1 MSLAFLY
8 AGQGSQHPGMGA
20 DLYEAH
26 PAFRAVLDAAGVDF
40 DLKTTMFTDPDGV
53 LNLTEYTQPCMVAF
67 AAGMTA
73 LLAERGIVPDYAAGL
88 SLGEYSALQC
98 AGVFTAPQAISL
110 AAFRGK
116 AMAAAAAGRPCG
128 MTAVLGLDREKLQ
141 EACRQAAG
149 AGVVEIANYNCPGQL
164 VIGGEQAAVDKAAA
178 LAKELGAKRCL
189 PLKVSGPFHTPL
201 MAPAG
206 NALREYFQG
215 VAFADPQ
222 IPVIFNCLGDV
233 KDDSTPIQ
241 ELLVKQVQSS
251 VFMEDSIRKMA
262 DMGVDAIVEIGPGK
276 ALSGFV
282 KKTVPGIP
290 VCAVE
295 TAADVE
301 NLPDTLE
308 QLIKEKA

>member
-1 MSLAFLY
+1 MSLAFMY

-26 PAFRAVLDAAGVDF
+26 PAFRAVLDTAGVDF

-164 VIGGEQAAVDKAAA
+164 VIGGEQAAVDQAAA

-189 PLKVSGPFHTPL
+189 PLKVSGPFHTSL
-201 MAPAG
+201 LAPAG
-206 NALREYFQG
+206 DALREKFKET
-215 VAFADPQ
+215 AFGAMR
-222 IPVIFNCLGDV
+222 IPVLFNCLGREMGPED
-233 KDDSTPIQ
+233 TIPA
-241 ELLVKQVQSS
+241 LLEKQVQTS
-251 VFMEDSIRKMA
+251 VYMEDTIRRLA
-262 DMGVDAIVEIGPGK
+262 ELGVDTIVEIGPGK
-276 ALSGFV
+276 ALIGFV
-282 KKTVPGIP
+282 KKTAPAIKTY
-290 VCAVE
+290 AVE
-295 TAADVE
+295 TCADLDALSAA
-301 NLPDTLE
+301 L
-308 QLIKEKA
+308 KG

>member
-189 PLKVSGPFHTPL
+189 PLKVSGPFHTSL
-201 MAPAG
+201 LAPAG
-206 NALREYFQG
+206 DALREKFRETACG
-215 VAFADPQ
+215 AMR
-222 IPVIFNCLGDV
+222 IPVLFNCLGREMGPED
-233 KDDSTPIQ
+233 TIPA
-241 ELLVKQVQSS
+241 LLGKQVQTS
-251 VFMEDSIRKMA
+251 VYMEDTIRRLA
-262 DMGVDAIVEIGPGK
+262 ELGVDTIVEIGPGK
-276 ALSGFV
+276 ALIGFV
-282 KKTVPGIP
+282 KKTAPAIKTY
-290 VCAVE
+290 AVE
-295 TAADVE
+295 TCADLDALSAA
-301 NLPDTLE
+301 L
-308 QLIKEKA
+308 KG

>member
-189 PLKVSGPFHTPL
+189 PLKVSGPFHTSL
-201 MAPAG
+201 LAPAG
-206 NALREYFQG
+206 DALREKFREI
-215 VAFADPQ
+215 AFGAMR
-222 IPVIFNCLGDV
+222 IPVLFNCLGREMGPED
-233 KDDSTPIQ
+233 TIPA
-241 ELLVKQVQSS
+241 LLEKQVQTS
-251 VFMEDSIRKMA
+251 VYMEDTIRRLA
-262 DMGVDAIVEIGPGK
+262 ELGVDTIVEIGPGK

-282 KKTVPGIP
+282 KKTVPELP
-290 VCAVE
+290 VYAVE
-295 TAADVE
+295 TAAE
-301 NLPDTLE
+301 LE
-308 QLIKEKA
+308 QLTETLKGASL

>member
-189 PLKVSGPFHTPL
+189 PLKVSGPFHTSL
-201 MAPAG
+201 LAPAG
-206 NALREYFQG
+206 DALREKFTET
-215 VAFADPQ
+215 AFGAMR
-222 IPVIFNCLGDV
+222 IPVLFNCLGREMGPED
-233 KDDSTPIQ
+233 TIPA
-241 ELLVKQVQSS
+241 LLEKQVQTS
-251 VFMEDSIRKMA
+251 VYMEDTIRRLA
-262 DMGVDAIVEIGPGK
+262 ELGVDTIVEIGPGK

-282 KKTVPGIP
+282 KKTAPAIKTY
-290 VCAVE
+290 AVE
-295 TAADVE
+295 TCADLDALSAA
-301 NLPDTLE
+301 L
-308 QLIKEKA
+308 KG

>member
-164 VIGGEQAAVDKAAA
+164 VIGGEQAAVDQAAA

-189 PLKVSGPFHTPL
+189 PLKVSGPFHTSL
-201 MAPAG
+201 LAPAG
-206 NALREYFQG
+206 DALREKFKET
-215 VAFADPQ
+215 AFGAMR
-222 IPVIFNCLGDV
+222 IPVLFNCLGREMGPED
-233 KDDSTPIQ
+233 TIPA
-241 ELLVKQVQSS
+241 LLEKQVQTS
-251 VFMEDSIRKMA
+251 VYMEDAIRRLA
-262 DMGVDAIVEIGPGK
+262 ELGVDTIVEIGPGK
-276 ALSGFV
+276 ALIGFV
-282 KKTVPGIP
+282 KKTAPAIKTY
-290 VCAVE
+290 AVE
-295 TAADVE
+295 TCADLDALSAA
-301 NLPDTLE
+301 L
-308 QLIKEKA
+308 KG

>member
-67 AAGMTA
+67 AAGITA
-73 LLAERGIVPDYAAGL
+73 LLAERGIVPEYAAGL

-189 PLKVSGPFHTPL
+189 PLKVSGPFHTSL
-201 MAPAG
+201 LAPAG
-206 NALREYFQG
+206 DALREKFKET
-215 VAFADPQ
+215 AFGAMR
-222 IPVIFNCLGDV
+222 IPVLFNCLGREMRPED
-233 KDDSTPIQ
+233 TIPA
-241 ELLVKQVQSS
+241 LLEKQVQTS
-251 VFMEDSIRKMA
+251 VYMEDTIRRLA
-262 DMGVDAIVEIGPGK
+262 ELGVDTIVEIGPGK

-282 KKTVPGIP
+282 KKTAPAIKTY
-290 VCAVE
+290 AVE
-295 TAADVE
+295 TCADLDALSAA
-301 NLPDTLE
+301 L
-308 QLIKEKA
+308 KG

>member
-189 PLKVSGPFHTPL
+189 PLKVSGPFHTSL
-201 MAPAG
+201 LAPAG
-206 NALREYFQG
+206 DALREKFRET
-215 VAFADPQ
+215 AFGAMR
-222 IPVIFNCLGDV
+222 IPVLFNCLGREMG
-233 KDDSTPIQ
+233 Q
-241 ELLVKQVQSS
+241 EDTITALLGNPLQTSFFFFS
-251 VFMEDSIRKMA
+251 PFLLLSEL
-262 DMGVDAIVEIGPGK
+262 GVDTIVEIGPGK